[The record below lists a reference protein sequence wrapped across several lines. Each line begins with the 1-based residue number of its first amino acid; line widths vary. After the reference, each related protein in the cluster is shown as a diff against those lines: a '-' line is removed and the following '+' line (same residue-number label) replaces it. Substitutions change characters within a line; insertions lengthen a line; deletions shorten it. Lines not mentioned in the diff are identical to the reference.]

1 MILSILKSLSLGVWL
16 GSLLMLGIA
25 VAAPIFQELP
35 SRTLAGHVNGI
46 ILSRMNLIEWVCGTL
61 ALVTSIVLLMVNW
74 NGEFR
79 MLRIAETAVLFVTVT
94 LLWIYSTRIT
104 SRMDEL
110 KQTIGDFDHPRE
122 EVTYVQAKAEFDDL
136 HKLYTKL
143 VGANMILI
151 TSAFVLS
158 IVNTRQG

>member
-35 SRTLAGHVNGI
+35 SKTLAGHVNGI
-46 ILSRMNLIEWVCGTL
+46 ILSRMNLIEWVCATL
-61 ALVTSIVLLMVNW
+61 ALVTSIILLAANW

-79 MLRIAETAVLFVTVT
+79 MLRIAETVVLFITVT

-104 SRMDEL
+104 TRMDEL

-122 EVTYVQAKAEFDDL
+122 DVAYVQAKSEFDDL

-143 VGANMILI
+143 VSANMILI

-158 IVNTRQG
+158 VVNTRQG